1 MTPSWELE
9 AAIQSTG
16 EASRIQYPA
25 NRNLSTETQPAGTKW
40 SQLRV
45 LAGREILMHLHVS
58 PRGVFAALVS
68 LTAPLLV
75 PWSPAQPA
83 QPSEKARAEVA
94 SRQSLRSLLD
104 EEWQYELREDPESA
118 TALGDAR
125 YNDRLS
131 DYSVAAYHA
140 DLERKRKFLERFE
153 AIDPTGLSAQDG
165 LSRTLMIRRLRQDIG
180 GAQFKPWEMP
190 VNQMDGPHLSLVDL
204 VTLTPFHDVKDYDN
218 YLSRLHQIP
227 RLFDQ
232 VIANMRQGIEDRL
245 MPPRALLEK
254 VAVQAQEIA
263 DKTGAD
269 SPFAQPQET
278 FPAGIPAVEQQ
289 RLRAEVLAAIKDEID
304 PAYQKFARFVRDEYA
319 PRGRSEPGVWSLPDG
334 GQRYRF
340 AIRQITTTDLSPEQ
354 IHQIGIQQ
362 IAETEAEMLAL
373 AHQLGFND
381 LASLNEHI
389 KQDRALYASSGQQLL
404 DLYGKYAGQMQA
416 KLPSLFRRLP
426 QNQLVVVPMDSF
438 RAKNAV
444 PADYTPGSEDGS
456 RPGRINVNESAPE
469 SRLVLNVEAIA
480 YHEGVPGHHLQ
491 ISVAQELGELPAFR
505 RNGEYTAFVEGWAL
519 YAERLGKEIGFYQ
532 DPYSDYGRLE
542 NEMWRAIRLVID
554 TGVHEKHWSREQ
566 MVEYFHRYTA
576 MDEPNIQTEVDR
588 YIAWPGQA
596 LAYKLGQLEI
606 LKLRAEAREKLGDRF
621 DIRAFHDQI
630 LGSGPL
636 PLDVLDSQVEAW
648 ISAQAKP

>member
-1 MTPSWELE
+1 MPP
-9 AAIQSTG
+9 Q
-16 EASRIQYPA
+16 
-25 NRNLSTETQPAGTKW
+25 
-40 SQLRV
+40 
-45 LAGREILMHLHVS
+45 VS
-58 PRGVFAALVS
+58 PLGVFAALVS

-75 PWSPAQPA
+75 SWSPAQAA
-83 QPSEKARAEVA
+83 QSSEKARAEVA
-94 SRQSLRSLLD
+94 SRPSLRLLLD
-104 EEWQYELREDPESA
+104 EEWQYELRQDPESA

-140 DLERKRKFLERFE
+140 DLEQKRKFLERFE

-165 LSRTLMIRRLRQDIG
+165 LSRTLMIRRLRQDIE

-278 FPAGIPAVEQQ
+278 FPAGIPAAEQQ
-289 RLRAEVLAAIKDEID
+289 RLRAAALAAINNEID

-319 PRGRSEPGVWSLPDG
+319 PRGRSEPGIWSLPDG

-340 AIRQITTTDLSPEQ
+340 AIRQITTTELSPEQ

-381 LASLNEHI
+381 LSSLNEHI
-389 KQDRALYASSGQQLL
+389 KKDRALYASSGQQLL
-404 DLYGKYAGQMQA
+404 DLYGKYAGQMEA

-426 QNQLVVVPMDSF
+426 ENQLVVVPMDSF

-606 LKLRAEAREKLGDRF
+606 LKLRAEARAKLGDRF

-630 LGSGPL
+630 VGSGPL
-636 PLDVLDSQVEAW
+636 PLDVLDSQVGAW